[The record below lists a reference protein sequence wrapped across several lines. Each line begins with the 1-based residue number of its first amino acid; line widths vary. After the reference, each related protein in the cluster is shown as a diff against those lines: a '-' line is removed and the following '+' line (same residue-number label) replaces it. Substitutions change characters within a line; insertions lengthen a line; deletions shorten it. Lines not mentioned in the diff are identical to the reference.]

1 MSAPLLQFR
10 TVTKDFESGLLPW
23 TRRRVRAVDAVSI
36 DLQPGETLG
45 IVGESGSGKSTL
57 LRMALRLVRPSS
69 GEILFDGTNLGALTG
84 GDLKAVR
91 RRMQA
96 VFQDPTSSFNP
107 RQSVGQIL
115 TAPLEVHGIGGGP
128 ARRRQVADTLDLVG
142 LNAGFMERYP
152 HQLSGG
158 QRQRV
163 AIARAIIMR
172 PALVVADEPTSALD
186 VSVQAQIL
194 NLFKQTKRELGLTY
208 LFVSHNLGVI
218 RYVSDRVAV
227 MRLGRIVE
235 AGTAQDIFTNPQH
248 EYTRALLAAVPD
260 LDLAARRAAE

>member
-1 MSAPLLQFR
+1 MSAPLLQFHN
-10 TVTKDFESGLLPW
+10 VAKDFESGLLPW
-23 TRRRVRAVDAVSI
+23 TRRRVRAVDAVNI

-69 GEILFDGTNLGALTG
+69 GEVLFDGTDLSALAG

-115 TAPLEVHGIGGGP
+115 TAPLEVHGIGSGP
-128 ARRRQVADTLDLVG
+128 TRRQQVADTLDLVG

-152 HQLSGG
+152 HQL
-158 QRQRV
+158 
-163 AIARAIIMR
+163 
-172 PALVVADEPTSALD
+172 
-186 VSVQAQIL
+186 
-194 NLFKQTKRELGLTY
+194 
-208 LFVSHNLGVI
+208 
-218 RYVSDRVAV
+218 
-227 MRLGRIVE
+227 
-235 AGTAQDIFTNPQH
+235 
-248 EYTRALLAAVPD
+248 
-260 LDLAARRAAE
+260 

>member
-1 MSAPLLQFR
+1 MSTPLLQFR

-69 GEILFDGTNLGALTG
+69 GEVLFDGTDLGALAG

-115 TAPLEVHGIGGGP
+115 TAPLEVHGIGSGP
-128 ARRRQVADTLDLVG
+128 TRRQQVADTLDLVG

-163 AIARAIIMR
+163 AIARAIILR
-172 PALVVADEPTSALD
+172 PSLVVADEPTSALD

-235 AGTAQDIFTNPQH
+235 AGTAHEIFTNPQH
-248 EYTRALLAAVPD
+248 DYTRALLAAVPD
-260 LDLAARRAAE
+260 LAARHAAE